1 MQGRALDRGALA
13 KELGDAL
20 WCLAIAA
27 RCIEMPL
34 SEVAARNL
42 EKLRERHPEGFEAR

>member
-1 MQGRALDRGALA
+1 LS

-27 RCIEMPL
+27 RCIDMPL
-34 SEVAARNL
+34 SEIASRNL
-42 EKLRERHPEGFEAR
+42 EKLRQRHPNGFEVK